1 MKHIIPVQL
10 ITIIGFLTLPLISS
24 AQVLNMDRVSAP
36 NDSSKKWHTS
46 LQAATDYNSEKEV
59 FDWDTRIDVTRFT
72 AGQHLLSAKFSNSF
86 TNTNGSNLQNSG
98 YLHIRFR
105 DNDSRKISPEYF
117 TQYQWDDLRG
127 MLNRY
132 LIGSNMRL
140 RLKENKTFDCYIG
153 LGLMYEWEKWN
164 FDGVTADKLPLVHPD
179 FIKTDQVKLNQYIK
193 LSAQL
198 FTTTE
203 ITLTNFIQAPVDK
216 EISHPRF
223 ADFLQWNIPLS
234 KKVGLNLNF
243 ESLYDAAPVVP
254 IKNFYFNY
262 QTGFSVAL

>member
-1 MKHIIPVQL
+1 MNYISPVR
-10 ITIIGFLTLPLISS
+10 ITICIIFFLFSCTAT
-24 AQVLNMDRVSAP
+24 AQVLNMDRASAP

-72 AGQHLLSAKFSNSF
+72 AGHHLLSSKFSNSF
-86 TNTNGSNLQNSG
+86 TNTNGSNLQNAG

-132 LIGSNMRL
+132 LLGCNMRIM
-140 RLKENKTFDCYIG
+140 LKENKKFDFYMGI
-153 LGLMYEWEKWN
+153 GLMYEWEKWN
-164 FDGVTADKLPLVHPD
+164 FDGVAADKLPLVHPD
-179 FIKTDQVKLNQYIK
+179 FIKTDQVKLNQYFK

-198 FTTTE
+198 FTSTE
-203 ITLTNFIQAPVDK
+203 ITVTNFIQAPLDK
-216 EISHPRF
+216 GINHPRL
-223 ADFLQWNIPLS
+223 ANFLQWNIPLS